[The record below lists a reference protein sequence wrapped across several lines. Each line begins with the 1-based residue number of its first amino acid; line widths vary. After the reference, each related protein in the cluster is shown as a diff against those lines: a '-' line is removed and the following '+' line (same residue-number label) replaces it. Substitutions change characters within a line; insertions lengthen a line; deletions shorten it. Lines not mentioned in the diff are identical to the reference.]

1 MSIVDTH
8 AHLYLDAFEDDLD
21 EVVARAGAVGVEKV
35 LLPNIDETTIQ
46 PLRSSVD
53 RYPSFFL
60 PMMGLH
66 PANVGEE
73 WEEQLEIIRKEL
85 ERPGYVAIGEIGI
98 DLYWDKSTKQR
109 QVAAFERQ
117 LEWSIEKGLP
127 VAIHSREAIPE
138 VIQSIRNVGERELFG
153 VFLSFGGTVAELEAI
168 LELGNFLIGIN
179 GVVTFKKSGLP
190 ETLKGCGVEKII
202 LETDSPYLAPTP
214 YRGKRNEPSYLTE
227 VIRQLAA
234 IYGKEAEEIASI
246 TRENAFKLFGLNSL
260 K

>member
-66 PANVGEE
+66 PTNVGEE

-98 DLYWDKSTKQR
+98 DLYWDKARSSVRWPLLNVNLNGASKRVTGSHPFPGGDTR
-109 QVAAFERQ
+109 
-117 LEWSIEKGLP
+117 GDP
-127 VAIHSREAIPE
+127 VDQKRW
-138 VIQSIRNVGERELFG
+138 GERELFG
-153 VFLSFGGTVAELEAI
+153 VFHSFGGTVAELEAI

-190 ETLKGCGVEKII
+190 ETLKGCGVENHPGNRFTLPCSNALPGQTQRTLISDGGDTATGGHI
-202 LETDSPYLAPTP
+202 RE
-214 YRGKRNEPSYLTE
+214 RGRGDCVNH
-227 VIRQLAA
+227 Q
-234 IYGKEAEEIASI
+234 
-246 TRENAFKLFGLNSL
+246 ENAFKLFGLNSL